1 MDNKRIGNEIEKI
14 VENYINVLKEKY
26 NISEVYVFG
35 SYAKGNEREDS
46 DIDIAIVSNDFID
59 RMDAMLDLLMLK
71 TDIDLRIEP
80 HPFNQEEF
88 EDGNPFVQEIK
99 NTGLKVA

>member
-1 MDNKRIGNEIEKI
+1 MDNKRVGSEIEKI
-14 VENYINVLKEKY
+14 VKDYITVLKERY
-26 NISEVYVFG
+26 NIIAVYVFG
-35 SYAKGNEREDS
+35 SYAKGNERNDS

-59 RMDAMLDLLMLK
+59 RMDAMLELLMLK

-88 EDGNPFVQEIK
+88 EENNPFVQEIK